1 MKLTAYHSESVLYI
15 GNSKGTRKWKN
26 IICEEAGTDCHWC
39 QQHMRFEQGFMNSA
53 TIEHMIPQS
62 RGGSNERWNLVIA
75 CYRCNSVRADK
86 DADLFEIEAKRLKPD
101 TRLVSEAA
109 AINKRERRRR
119 YKQRQR
125 ARTVQT
131 YNVFSMIFDKIRS
144 FA

>member
-1 MKLTAYHSESVLYI
+1 MNLAMYHSESVLNI

-26 IICEEAGTDCHWC
+26 IICEEAGINCHWC
-39 QQHMRFEQGFMNSA
+39 RQHMRLEQGFMNSA

-62 RGGSNERWNLVIA
+62 HGGGNERWNLVIA
-75 CYRCNSVRADK
+75 CYRCNSIRSDK
-86 DADLFEIEAKRLKPD
+86 DADLFEIEARRFQPD

-119 YKQRQR
+119 YRQKRR
-125 ARTVQT
+125 ARTVHT
-131 YNVFSMIFDKIRS
+131 YNIFSTIFDKIRS